1 MRNSI
6 RIGSATLARFLASVF
21 CLAAASTCS
30 VHAQEKTPWARII
43 VVGASV
49 SHGFTESTTGPKT
62 QDYAL
67 DRYLNAALL
76 APHGPVRNLA
86 TELFFMMPDASG
98 SAQIRRAMTNSPT
111 LVVGVDFLFW
121 FCYGNAKTNQER
133 LDHFEKGLK
142 LLEAV
147 DCPLIIGDIP
157 DASAAANG
165 MLSPGEIPSAD
176 VRLAANRRLK
186 EWAAQHKQVTV
197 VPLAQF
203 MSAVAAN
210 EAITVHG
217 QTLARGTTSA
227 LLQDDRLHTS
237 TRGCAVLAVSIL
249 DAFLAGHPGS
259 DATQVRWDP
268 DKVLQAAGPF

>member
-21 CLAAASTCS
+21 CLAAAATCS
-30 VHAQEKTPWARII
+30 VHAQEKTPWARIVI
-43 VVGASV
+43 VGASV
-49 SHGFTESTTGPKT
+49 SHGFTESATGPKT
-62 QDYAL
+62 EDYAL

-76 APHGPVRNLA
+76 APHEPARNLA
-86 TELFFMMPDASG
+86 TELFFMIPDASG
-98 SAQIRRAMTNSPT
+98 NTQVRQAMTNHPS
-111 LVVGVDFLFW
+111 LVVGIDFLFW
-121 FCYGNAKTNQER
+121 FCYGDANTSQDR
-133 LDHFEKGLK
+133 LAHFEKGLK

-147 DCPLIIGDIP
+147 DCPLILGDIP
-157 DASAAANG
+157 DASAATNG
-165 MLSPGEIPSAD
+165 MLSPDQVPGTN
-176 VRLAANRRLK
+176 VLVAANRRLK

-203 MSAVAAN
+203 MRAVCAN
-210 EAITVHG
+210 DAITVHG
-217 QTLARGTTSA
+217 QTLARGTTRA
-227 LLQDDRLHTS
+227 LLQEDRLHTS

-249 DAFLAGHPGS
+249 DAFLAGHPAS